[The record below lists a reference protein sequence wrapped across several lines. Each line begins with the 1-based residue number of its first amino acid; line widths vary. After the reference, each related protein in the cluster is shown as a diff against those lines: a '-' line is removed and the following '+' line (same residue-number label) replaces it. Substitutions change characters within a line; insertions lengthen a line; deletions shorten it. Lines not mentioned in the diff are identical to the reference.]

1 MASARHG
8 KDTYTVK
15 LASTAVERAAAYA
28 LRAVTYEEKQRYL
41 LSGTGAG
48 AGAGSAADVYD
59 DRSYVFACER
69 ADVVVGTCRFTPP
82 QDGRY
87 ELDDLAPSWTRPPV
101 RPSALIETSRVVID
115 RGERATGLVEAMLL
129 LAGTWLLERTP
140 YRYNFAV
147 CVRPLVRIYARLGM
161 KLIAPEELTLRGRP
175 TDRKYVV
182 IYGDMRA
189 EQPGVVARLEA
200 RGWQLDLGPRSV
212 APLADEP
219 RQRKAGT

>member
-8 KDTYTVK
+8 NDTYTVK
-15 LASTAVERAAAYA
+15 LASTAAERAAAYA

-41 LSGTGAG
+41 LGGSGPGALC
-48 AGAGSAADVYD
+48 AADVYD

-69 ADVVVGTCRFTPP
+69 AGVVVGTCRFTPP
-82 QDGRY
+82 LGGRY
-87 ELDDLAPSWTRPPV
+87 ELDDLVATWTRPPV
-101 RPSALIETSRVVID
+101 RPASLVETSRVVI
-115 RGERATGLVEAMLL
+115 GKSERATGLVEAMLL

-175 TDRKYVV
+175 GDRKYVV
-182 IYGDMRA
+182 IYGDMEA
-189 EQPGVVARLEA
+189 EQPAVVARLEA
-200 RGWQLDLGPRSV
+200 RGWQLDLGPRLV
-212 APLADEP
+212 APIADEP
-219 RQRKAGT
+219 RQRKAGS

>member
-8 KDTYTVK
+8 NDTYTVK
-15 LASTAVERAAAYA
+15 PATTAAERAAAYA
-28 LRAVTYEEKQRYL
+28 LRVVTYQGKQPYL
-41 LSGTGAG
+41 LGGAG
-48 AGAGSAADVYD
+48 AGASRAKDAYD

-69 ADVVVGTCRFTPP
+69 AGVVVGTCRFTPP
-82 QDGRY
+82 LDGRY
-87 ELDDLAPSWTRPPV
+87 ELDDLVDGWTRPPV
-101 RPSALIETSRVVID
+101 GRAALVETSRVVIG
-115 RGERATGLVEAMLL
+115 RSERATGLVEAMLL

-175 TDRKYVV
+175 GDRKYVV
-182 IYGDMRA
+182 IYGDMLA
-189 EQPGVVARLEA
+189 EQPAVVSRLEA
-200 RGWQLDLGPRSV
+200 RGWKLDLEPRSV

-219 RQRKAGT
+219 RQRKAGS